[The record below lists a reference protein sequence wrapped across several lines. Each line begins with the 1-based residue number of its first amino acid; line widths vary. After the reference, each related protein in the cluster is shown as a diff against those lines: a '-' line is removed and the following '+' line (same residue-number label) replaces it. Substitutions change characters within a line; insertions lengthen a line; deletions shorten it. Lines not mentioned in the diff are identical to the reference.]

1 MEKFIRRA
9 PILGTFNI
17 EIATKMRRRRSFKE
31 RMDFVKVGKLDS
43 ELLEKIVFNNIRF
56 NREEVLVRPG
66 IGEDCAVVDFGEYVL
81 IMSTDPITGAA
92 SEIGRL
98 AVHINCNDIAT
109 NGIEPLG
116 LMMTILAPKETREED
131 IDTVMKQA
139 SYEAAKLNVEI
150 IGGHTEITEAVN
162 RMVISA
168 TAIGRQLKSK
178 IIKSSGA
185 KVGDRVVMTKTA
197 GLEGTGIIA
206 YDLEEMLSS
215 TFSRE
220 IIKRS
225 KKMVDSL
232 SVVREG
238 VIGGKVGASSMHD
251 VTEGGVLGA
260 LWEMCKAAKVG
271 CNIYKD
277 RISIAEETDKI
288 CRFLSID
295 PLKLIS
301 SGTMLITISPER
313 EEALISELIKNGIK
327 ASVIGE
333 ITENGA
339 FLIEHDK
346 KTKIQPPESDE
357 LYKVI

>member
-1 MEKFIRRA
+1 M
-9 PILGTFNI
+9 N
-17 EIATKMRRRRSFKE
+17 
-31 RMDFVKVGKLDS
+31 FVKVGKLDS
-43 ELLEKIVFNNIRF
+43 ELLQKIVFNNIKF

-66 IGEDCAVVDFGEYVL
+66 IGEDCAVVDFGDYVL

-116 LMMTILAPKETREED
+116 LMMTILAPKGTTEKE
-131 IDTVMKQA
+131 IDDVMKQA
-139 SYEAAKLNVEI
+139 SQEAAKLNVEI

-185 KVGDRVVMTKTA
+185 KIGDKIIMTKTA

-206 YDLEEMLSS
+206 YDLEDRLSS

-220 IIKRS
+220 IIEKA
-225 KKMVDSL
+225 KKMVDKL
-232 SVVREG
+232 SVVKEG
-238 VIGGKVGASSMHD
+238 VVGGKVGASSMHD
-251 VTEGGVLGA
+251 VTEGGILGA
-260 LWEMCKAAKVG
+260 VWEICKAGKVG
-271 CNIYKD
+271 CDIYKD
-277 RISIAEETDKI
+277 SIAIADETHKI
-288 CRFLSID
+288 CKFLDID

-313 EEALISELIKNGIK
+313 EKELISELIKNGIK
-327 ASVIGE
+327 TSVIGE
-333 ITENGA
+333 ITEKGI
-339 FLIEHDK
+339 FLIDNDNTTE
-346 KTKIQPPESDE
+346 IEPPESDE